1 MRWGV
6 ISAAAL
12 GASGLAGVLIPG
24 EVGAALDL
32 PPATGRG
39 RAEVRA
45 GLGGTYAALA
55 GWSIARRSPDAVAA
69 VGVTWLGAGITRVA
83 TMGVDRPRTDAVF
96 WGSLVLE
103 LGLGTAAL
111 TEAFRSARRPRVQA

>member
-12 GASGLAGVLIPG
+12 GASGLAGVLIP
-24 EVGAALDL
+24 EI
-32 PPATGRG
+32 
-39 RAEVRA
+39 RA

-55 GWSIARRSPDAVAA
+55 GWSLA
-69 VGVTWLGAGITRVA
+69 
-83 TMGVDRPRTDAVF
+83 
-96 WGSLVLE
+96 LE

-111 TEAFRSARRPRVQA
+111 TEAFRSARRLRARA